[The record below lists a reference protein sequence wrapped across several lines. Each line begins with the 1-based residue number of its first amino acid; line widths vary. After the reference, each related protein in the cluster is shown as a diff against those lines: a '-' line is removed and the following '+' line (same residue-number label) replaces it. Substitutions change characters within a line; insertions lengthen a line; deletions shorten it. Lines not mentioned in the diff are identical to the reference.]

1 MVGGVK
7 KKLSQL
13 YKSVRGSSDAG
24 GPAATPAVGAEG
36 SSGAGVQQPTGRRV
50 KRIVTS
56 GGRGGGRSQVDLEE
70 SEEEEERRG
79 ATPLPSADSGDEEF
93 ADEDEETADLA
104 AGSQGGTSSSTS
116 SGVYSRG
123 PSGLPPRPSAPL
135 RRPLIRPVG
144 EK

>member
-24 GPAATPAVGAEG
+24 GPATTPAVGAEG

-50 KRIVTS
+50 KRLVTRGGRG

-70 SEEEEERRG
+70 SEEEEE
-79 ATPLPSADSGDEEF
+79 EE
-93 ADEDEETADLA
+93 
-104 AGSQGGTSSSTS
+104 GSDAVTFG
-116 SGVYSRG
+116 
-123 PSGLPPRPSAPL
+123 
-135 RRPLIRPVG
+135 
-144 EK
+144 